1 MATAFTQTMLNAM
14 SQAINKL
21 NADIAA
27 GASSTTL
34 ISDVV
39 AYYNLQTSVRGY
51 ASEAAEVAANI
62 NYNGNVANQNVE
74 NYVNSVGGNWAATQV
89 TLATSLAIADWNTI
103 NANQGMI
110 PTLYYL
116 DQEHINVFSAIP
128 IAGTNLTGIP
138 ITYWSGTPFAYEN
151 QNWLG
156 TVATSSELSGASQA
170 SLFSQES
177 TSQIA
182 ASFFQ
187 LLYAVGQAEVNFDD
201 VQDWTSLQEAMAD
214 QVVAVN
220 FLNYVAANDPALAS
234 ALLGGAVT
242 MGKNGLSGFIKISE
256 TQLQQTLY
264 PQQSAQLVPI
274 SLTLNEDSSGNFQ
287 SLTTD
292 NNGGTSTVTTYLAN
306 GLLSS
311 APFAVQDDYSSADG
325 TGSLV
330 QTVITF
336 VSGGTE
342 TIMNNGAGVL
352 PTYSA
357 SGGASIATTY
367 TVAAGG
373 ATLAQI
379 SSELGIDPT
388 VLRAINPTLGA
399 TATLASGT
407 AINLDATTSGTGLP
421 SSKVVD
427 GTDLQHTMLYNLDT
441 NRYYAF
447 AVPSGGSTAGLFEI
461 VDDSG
466 DVLYSAAASGVTGIT
481 ESLAT
486 SFDPA
491 VIQVTAGGQT
501 SQIAAGTHYDVQPGD
516 TWTLLA
522 PELSAASGNSMDT
535 DLLES
540 VNGGLSAAP
549 VVGTDLRIPAV
560 TFESFQTQP
569 DVASSIYE
577 GGSNPNLD
585 LVLDVNS
592 MSQSYTAALPGGTD
606 GNRILVID
614 DAGHLLATAPLTDNF
629 TVNYDINDGGP
640 TSLVLAGVTY
650 TPGTGN
656 GTVAQTAG
664 GDTVSG
670 AVTVDPSTTG
680 SGVTVAD
687 SAGSGTVTFDDAAS
701 GTGDPDFWTVG
712 SGTDTATLQ
721 AGTAVV
727 DFTGGQSQYAV
738 SYTASSQTLAVTDGV
753 AGRNGAKT
761 LTAAGGSAKLFFAL
775 NQPGESELE
784 LGTQVEGDDAT
795 TKGALFSEGAL
806 MPVTVDGQL
815 TDELTDTAAG
825 SAYIIGA
832 TSGETDDIANG
843 STASNAP
850 SGTIAFADEPM
861 PVTESHS
868 QLWLTKSAN
877 GRRPADR
884 RAGHDRAG
892 GRGQLV
898 HQRRRVR
905 PGRHHPRQR
914 RHAGERAGRGAGQRH
929 GGSTS
934 WRIALGCTYASTR
947 VQLSRLP

>member
-1 MATAFTQTMLNAM
+1 MATAFTQTMLSAM

-21 NADIAA
+21 NSDIAD
-27 GASSTTL
+27 GASGSTL
-34 ISDVV
+34 IADVV

-330 QTVITF
+330 QTYIDF
-336 VSGGTE
+336 SSGGSE
-342 TIMNNGAGVL
+342 VVAPDL
-352 PTYSA
+352 PIDLPGLTL
-357 SGGASIATTY
+357 SGGASAAGTY
-367 TVAAGG
+367 TVGSAG
-373 ATLAQI
+373 ATLAQVAA
-379 SSELGIDPT
+379 ELGMPASLLDA
-388 VLRAINPTLGA
+388 LNPSLGA
-399 TATLASGT
+399 TATLAFGT
-407 AINLDATTSGTGLP
+407 AVTLYSQTGWAQSSATLNTQAAN
-421 SSKVVD
+421 
-427 GTDLQHTMLYNLDT
+427 GTDLT
-441 NRYYAF
+441 RF
-447 AVPSGGSTAGLFEI
+447 SG
-461 VDDSG
+461 
-466 DVLYSAAASGVTGIT
+466 SAAAGPSFVYDLANSRELVSASGPNGDTMYIEDEGTLVGVLPAGWLASATTPQGLPGPVTFTGT
-481 ESLAT
+481 NGQS
-486 SFDPA
+486 
-491 VIQVTAGGQT
+491 VTYAPGASGGQE
-501 SQIAAGTHYDVQPGD
+501 I
-516 TWTLLA
+516 
-522 PELSAASGNSMDT
+522 
-535 DLLES
+535 
-540 VNGGLSAAP
+540 VNG
-549 VVGTDLRIPAV
+549 
-560 TFESFQTQP
+560 
-569 DVASSIYE
+569 
-577 GGSNPNLD
+577 N
-585 LVLDVNS
+585 
-592 MSQSYTAALPGGTD
+592 
-606 GNRILVID
+606 
-614 DAGHLLATAPLTDNF
+614 
-629 TVNYDINDGGP
+629 
-640 TSLVLAGVTY
+640 
-650 TPGTGN
+650 
-656 GTVAQTAG
+656 
-664 GDTVSG
+664 TVSG
-670 AVTVDPSTTG
+670 AVTVDPSATG
-680 SGVTVAD
+680 SGVTVSD
-687 SAGSGTVTFDDAAS
+687 SAGSGTITFDDAAS

-761 LTAAGGSAKLFFAL
+761 LTAAGGTASLFFA
-775 NQPGESELE
+775 QGTSSASEVVLANA
-784 LGTQVEGDDAT
+784 QVTGLLSAMAQYSAANNNVCKHT
-795 TKGALFSEGAL
+795 A
-806 MPVTVDGQL
+806 
-815 TDELTDTAAG
+815 TAA
-825 SAYIIGA
+825 
-832 TSGETDDIANG
+832 
-843 STASNAP
+843 
-850 SGTIAFADEPM
+850 
-861 PVTESHS
+861 
-868 QLWLTKSAN
+868 
-877 GRRPADR
+877 
-884 RAGHDRAG
+884 
-892 GRGQLV
+892 
-898 HQRRRVR
+898 
-905 PGRHHPRQR
+905 
-914 RHAGERAGRGAGQRH
+914 
-929 GGSTS
+929 
-934 WRIALGCTYASTR
+934 
-947 VQLSRLP
+947 